1 MKDTEIPLDI
11 IFIDE
16 DLEVLSIYKGQPN
29 NQDIVEEDNVKY
41 VLELNINSGVSVGDE
56 VELEDED
63 DNEIG
68 KMIVLTSNGE
78 SQMELEGGE
87 RIFSRKNTK
96 ILIKQAKKADVSKSD
111 SDYKRLGKS
120 MFKYL
125 KIQDGNDPEYV
136 ELKDKK

>member
-68 KMIVLTSNGE
+68 KMIVLASNGE
-78 SQMELEGGE
+78 TQMELEGGE
-87 RIFSRKNTK
+87 RIFSRKNTRV
-96 ILIKQAKKADVSKSD
+96 LIKQAKKADVSKSD

>member
-63 DNEIG
+63 DDEVG
-68 KMIVLTSNGE
+68 KMIVLASNGE
-78 SQMELEGGE
+78 TQMELEGGE
-87 RIFSRKNTK
+87 RIFSRKNTRV
-96 ILIKQAKKADVSKSD
+96 LIKQAKKADLSKTD
-111 SDYKRLGKS
+111 ADYKRLGKS